1 MNETECEA
9 TCHQSDSVLLA
20 SFYLEGVALPT
31 VGVLGLLGNVAAL
44 LVLRWV
50 VTGLKT
56 LQDFLPDSLK

>member
-44 LVLRWV
+44 LVLR
-50 VTGLKT
+50 
-56 LQDFLPDSLK
+56 